1 MSEIVPFESLDQRQT
16 DQARDILTRA
26 LAPWSAYK
34 EKDEAEAEVASFLG
48 NEERLALAA
57 LEGGGLCGWIGA
69 IRVYDHGWEL
79 HPLVVDPNRQGQGI
93 GRRLV
98 HALEERA
105 RAEQVLTLYF
115 GTDDTFQGTNVYG
128 VDLFADLP
136 RHIASIA
143 PAKGHPLVFY
153 RRLGFSVVGLLP
165 DVNGLGK
172 PDILMAKR
180 VGGS

>member
-1 MSEIVPFESLDQRQT
+1 MSEIVPFETLDQGQRE
-16 DQARDILTRA
+16 QARDILTRA
-26 LAPWSAYK
+26 LAPWSAYQSK
-34 EKDEAEAEVASFLG
+34 AEAEAEVASFIG

-57 LEGGGLCGWIGA
+57 LESGAVRGWIGA

-79 HPLVVDPNRQGQGI
+79 HPLVVDPDLHGRGI

-105 RAEQVLTLYF
+105 RAEHVLTLYV

-128 VDLFADLP
+128 VDLYADLP

-143 PAKGHPLVFY
+143 PDKGHPLVFY
-153 RRLGFSVVGLLP
+153 RRLGFTIVGLLP
-165 DVNGLGK
+165 DVNGPGK

-180 VGGS
+180 LSP